1 MLVLQGVLPLLFP
14 YSMLLPAPNKETQTS
29 SDKKYGIAPVNE
41 LQEHKH
47 GFLVNFNCVNLRI

>member
-14 YSMLLPAPNKETQTS
+14 YSMLLPAPTMEPLTS
-29 SDKKYGIAPVNE
+29 SDKKYGIAPANE

-47 GFLVNFNCVNLRI
+47 GFLMNFNCVNLRI